1 MIFKN
6 KKKIITLKNLY
17 IEENQNL
24 SFYTIRNKDNDINKF
39 INFLGIDHGKKIDLD
54 LLRKFISEINNLYSK
69 KSVLRIVSNL
79 KSFFNFL
86 VDKYYIEKNL
96 LNEINNPKAEKT
108 LPDIATIKDID
119 KLIDSIDESSTLGV
133 RDKAIIEIIYAAGLR
148 VSEVHCLNIE
158 DIDFELNQAIIFGK
172 GKKYRSAIFADQT
185 KKVLEKYIKKRCSK
199 NKKEKAFFLSNLG
212 QRLSIRSIQHITKK
226 YIKAAG
232 LNPDFHT
239 HTLRHSFATHLMD
252 GGADIRVVQELL
264 GHSSPKTTEIYTH
277 ISLEK
282 SREIYT
288 KAHPKA

>member
-79 KSFFNFL
+79 KSFFDFL

-96 LNEINNPKAEKT
+96 LNEINNPKVEKT
-108 LPDIATIKDID
+108 LPDIATLKDID

-158 DIDFELNQAIIFGK
+158 DIDFELNQAIIFG
-172 GKKYRSAIFADQT
+172 
-185 KKVLEKYIKKRCSK
+185 
-199 NKKEKAFFLSNLG
+199 
-212 QRLSIRSIQHITKK
+212 
-226 YIKAAG
+226 
-232 LNPDFHT
+232 
-239 HTLRHSFATHLMD
+239 
-252 GGADIRVVQELL
+252 
-264 GHSSPKTTEIYTH
+264 
-277 ISLEK
+277 
-282 SREIYT
+282 
-288 KAHPKA
+288 

>member
-79 KSFFNFL
+79 KSFFDFL

-96 LNEINNPKAEKT
+96 LNEINNPKVEKT
-108 LPDIATIKDID
+108 LPDIATLKDID

-185 KKVLEKYIKKRCSK
+185 KKVLEKYIKKRM
-199 NKKEKAFFLSNLG
+199 F
-212 QRLSIRSIQHITKK
+212 
-226 YIKAAG
+226 
-232 LNPDFHT
+232 
-239 HTLRHSFATHLMD
+239 
-252 GGADIRVVQELL
+252 
-264 GHSSPKTTEIYTH
+264 
-277 ISLEK
+277 
-282 SREIYT
+282 
-288 KAHPKA
+288 